1 MCVLSLSVLHGDNLR
16 TSESGPEVTSRVVG
30 RVRQSRGCGV
40 GQSLVVQ
47 IVARVGVVMG
57 ERSSSN
63 RVHAWV
69 SSEVSNTRECC
80 IGFLSSGYFN
90 SCSGFKC
97 CYGSCFS
104 INSFSRRCLSSSSCH
119 SCGNI
124 SRFKLGNSRGRFS
137 CGNASGFNFGNWG
150 CFVQGDKWLVTVGF
164 NFWCYKLIWRNK
176 LYVSRRFE
184 YRG

>member
-16 TSESGPEVTSRVVG
+16 TSESGPEVTSGVVG

-47 IVARVGVVMG
+47 IVARVGVVVG
-57 ERSSSN
+57 ERGSSN

-69 SSEVSNTRECC
+69 SSDISNTRECY
-80 IGFLSSGYFN
+80 IGFLSSGCFN
-90 SCSGFKC
+90 SCSGFEC

-104 INSFSRRCLSSSSCH
+104 RSCLSSRSYL

-124 SRFKLGNSRGRFS
+124 SRF
-137 CGNASGFNFGNWG
+137 NFGNWG
-150 CFVQGDKWLVTVGF
+150 CIVQGDKWLVTVGF

-176 LYVSRRFE
+176 
-184 YRG
+184 

>member
-16 TSESGPEVTSRVVG
+16 TSESGPEVTSGVVG

-47 IVARVGVVMG
+47 IVARVGVVVG
-57 ERSSSN
+57 ERGSSN

-69 SSEVSNTRECC
+69 SSDISNTRECY
-80 IGFLSSGYFN
+80 IGFLSSG
-90 SCSGFKC
+90 
-97 CYGSCFS
+97 
-104 INSFSRRCLSSSSCH
+104 CLSSRSYL

-124 SRFKLGNSRGRFS
+124 SRFKLGNSRRFRLGNSRGRFS

-150 CFVQGDKWLVTVGF
+150 CIVQGDKWLVTVGF